1 MPTAGDGKTVRR
13 KTVHRGHMRRIVYV
27 YDRDCFCAGL
37 RTFLDVV
44 SPSDQ
49 SVSVCE
55 FLCAQMACCA
65 CVHVCKHCVSAT
77 ATGYRNSILALRA
90 SALRY
95 RNAVAST
102 CNGCGLGCSRNTLA
116 TCSCSASSI
125 TWCHRA
131 QHAVTRHLVE
141 SIACQRHASAVPTHR
156 CSLHA
161 NCLFLQHATLSRP
174 DELIV
179 FTVRLVPASC
189 A

>member
-1 MPTAGDGKTVRR
+1 MGRQSGGRLSTEVTCGASFTFAIETAFAQ
-13 KTVHRGHMRRIVYV
+13 
-27 YDRDCFCAGL
+27 DRAHSLTLCHL
-37 RTFLDVV
+37 L
-44 SPSDQ
+44 DQ

-55 FLCAQMACCA
+55 FLCAQMVCCA

-90 SALRY
+90 SALRC

-131 QHAVTRHLVE
+131 QHAVTVHLVE
-141 SIACQRHASAVPTHR
+141 SIACQRHACAVPTHR

-174 DELIV
+174 DKLIV
-179 FTVRLVPASC
+179 FTVRLGPASC